1 MPSYTAV
8 MFREEDGRYMGKI
21 PVIPEITSIQK
32 TRDVV
37 LKDLRTRLEEKLSDL
52 MNEGL
57 PIPTE
62 DWVPARTIWVTNP
75 RRGDSV
81 PYLASIER
89 EQADSYTAVP
99 TAFPELKVTGE
110 TIEEVLENLQFG
122 IHKKL
127 ELAVSRGE
135 HFPIQDEHDV
145 YIIKV

>member
-8 MFREEDGRYMGKI
+8 MFRVEDGRYMGKI

-37 LKDLRTRLEEKLSDL
+37 LKDLKTRLEEKFSELTS
-52 MNEGL
+52 EGL

-75 RRGDSV
+75 RRGDLV

-89 EQADSYTAVP
+89 VEPDTYVAVP
-99 TAFPELKVTGE
+99 TAFPELKATGE
-110 TIEEVLENLQFG
+110 TIENVLENLKFD

-127 ELAVSRGE
+127 ELAVSSGE
-135 HFPIQDEHDV
+135 HFPIQDEHDF
-145 YIIKV
+145 YIIKI